1 MSNVTMK
8 KIRGLRSKGK
18 KQLIGINE
26 KLNTLAWEL
35 SSSNDQVNDPNVA
48 KAVATMDEALETLQ
62 VAMVLLNTVAVDP
75 AIIASAQMQADAAKK
90 PAPKK
95 PVFGKKPPLET
106 KPEVELKK

>member
-18 KQLIGINE
+18 KQLIAIND
-26 KLNTLAWEL
+26 KLNSLAWEL
-35 SSSNDQVNDPNVA
+35 SSDNEAVNDTNVT

-75 AIIASAQMQADAAKK
+75 QLLAAAAKVE
-90 PAPKK
+90 PKK
-95 PVFGKKPPLET
+95 ASFGKKPLAS
-106 KPEVELKK
+106 KPSGEAKA